1 MAPNPWTIVAAGG
14 ATDAGFADMYTDIEA
29 MIGVSVTAMG
39 GGAGGIATGT
49 DNRGSLAG
57 TQRC

>member
-1 MAPNPWTIVAAGG
+1 
-14 ATDAGFADMYTDIEA
+14 MYTDIEA

-49 DNRGSLAG
+49 DNGGSVAE